1 MLRAL
6 ILYLSGAGW
15 ARHAVTRWRFAR
27 RTAARFVAGESLDDA
42 IGAVRA
48 LEGHGLTASLDHLG
62 EHVTNEAEAHTAAED
77 YLKILDRICAS
88 GVRSN
93 ASLKLTQL
101 GLGLDIDLCIANLS
115 RVVRKAT
122 ECGIF
127 IRIDMEESSTVDR
140 TLAAYRALRAQ
151 GLTNVGLVIQAYLYR
166 SQEDVRAL
174 LGEGAR
180 IRLCKGAY
188 QEPPQIAFPRKADV
202 DKNYD
207 LLASMMIEAAARRGG
222 ESSSADGRAP
232 AHVAIATHDPRR
244 IAFARGL
251 AQQAD
256 LPKRGME
263 FQMLYGIRSDLQR
276 SLAAEGYPVRVYIPY
291 GTEWYPY
298 VLRRLAERPANAW
311 FFVSNFFRG

>member
-15 ARHAVTRWRFAR
+15 ARHVVTRWRFAR
-27 RTAARFVAGESLDDA
+27 RTASRFVAGETLDDA
-42 IGAVRA
+42 IGAVQG
-48 LEGHGLTASLDHLG
+48 LERQGLTATLDHLG
-62 EHVTNEAEAHTAAED
+62 EHVTNEAEAHAAAGD
-77 YLKILDRICAS
+77 YLKILDRICGS

-93 ASLKLTQL
+93 ASLKLSQL
-101 GLGLDIDLCIANLS
+101 GMGVDIDLCIANLS
-115 RVVRKAT
+115 RVVREAA

-140 TLAAYRALRAQ
+140 TLAVYRALRAK
-151 GLTNVGLVIQAYLYR
+151 GLANVGLVIQAYLYR

-174 LGEGAR
+174 LAEGAR
-180 IRLCKGAY
+180 LRLCKGAY
-188 QEPPQIAFPRKADV
+188 KEPPLMAFPRKADV
-202 DKNYD
+202 DDNYD
-207 LLASMMIEAAARRGG
+207 RLAAMMIEAAVRRGS
-222 ESSSADGRAP
+222 ESSSSDGRVPAP
-232 AHVAIATHDPRR
+232 VAIATHDPHR

-251 AQQAD
+251 AQRAD

-276 SLAAEGYPVRVYIPY
+276 SLASEGYPVRVYIPY

-298 VLRRLAERPANAW
+298 VLRRLAERPANTW